1 MYLLYTVQHAYI
13 GCQND
18 YVHFSNV
25 FSRQLQLVTSI
36 SQTFYIREHIS
47 KTAISKLLSMR
58 TQYKYV

>member
-18 YVHFSNV
+18 YV
-25 FSRQLQLVTSI
+25 VTSI